1 MLLLRSLF
9 GVVDLVAISDVLTR
23 FGLELAVLLV
33 VVVPLSRTVIVA
45 PSLCGGE
52 WGTEVETEEEDADVV
67 DNGTTEYK

>member
-23 FGLELAVLLV
+23 FGLELAVLL
-33 VVVPLSRTVIVA
+33 VVPLSRTVIVA